1 MLLPAAW
8 LPRKRDWG
16 AGQGGIAGTGIWLCG
31 WAGFSLFLQIP
42 GCKLNKPLFFL
53 KESLGS
59 WPRARQTRRTS
70 VTCLQSTTPC
80 SQCPLSSTCSASSCP
95 AHRDR
100 TLGHSGPAAAH
111 TLLSFSCSPSPASG
125 LHWQQHVF
133 RLFCYAS
140 SHQESQLKTFN
151 SGMSCSS
158 KPLRG
163 EGTRA
168 AQEGQLCSLWNHC
181 PSALKD
187 HNVLAGAST
196 SHKFPCSWGVWAE
209 GCHGAELSSHHWG
222 HSPDAPVL
230 QEGKFGGRNHAMS
243 STKRQLCQSKCK
255 KLLSPAG
262 NLFPSRSKQ
271 HPQAGMTQQRIFPG
285 AGKFSCPFTQRRV
298 AGGLDLPALRR
309 AGK

>member
-16 AGQGGIAGTGIWLCG
+16 ASQGGIAGTGIWLCG

-59 WPRARQTRRTS
+59 WPKARQTRRTS

-95 AHRDR
+95 ARRDT

-133 RLFCYAS
+133 RLFLLCTVTSGVSA
-140 SHQESQLKTFN
+140 EDVQLWDEMLLQT
-151 SGMSCSS
+151 SPWGTGC
-158 KPLRG
+158 PG

-168 AQEGQLCSLWNHC
+168 AQEGQLCSLWNQC

-187 HNVLAGAST
+187 HSAPAGAST
-196 SHKFPCSWGVWAE
+196 SHEIPCSWGVWAE
-209 GCHGAELSSHHWG
+209 GVSWGVMELS
-222 HSPDAPVL
+222 
-230 QEGKFGGRNHAMS
+230 
-243 STKRQLCQSKCK
+243 
-255 KLLSPAG
+255 
-262 NLFPSRSKQ
+262 
-271 HPQAGMTQQRIFPG
+271 
-285 AGKFSCPFTQRRV
+285 
-298 AGGLDLPALRR
+298 
-309 AGK
+309 